1 MNVRTNLQAGQ
12 SSTVDVEK
20 LTALVKSLDCQVS
33 PMEMIGLAQKHCKNI
48 TADKVAAIL
57 EAAGTS
63 GGPAGLLSIFGG

>member
-12 SSTVDVEK
+12 SGTVDVDK
-20 LTALVKSLDCQVS
+20 LTALVKELDCQAS
-33 PMEMIGLAQKHCKNI
+33 PMEMIGLAQKYCKNI

-57 EAAGTS
+57 ETVGAS